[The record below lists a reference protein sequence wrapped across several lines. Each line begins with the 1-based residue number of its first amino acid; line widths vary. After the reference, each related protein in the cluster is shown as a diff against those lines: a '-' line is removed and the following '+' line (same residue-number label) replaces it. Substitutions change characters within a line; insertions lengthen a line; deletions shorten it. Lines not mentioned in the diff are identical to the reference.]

1 MLKIYCQKCGGL
13 NSYVSEKPNF
23 CQKCGDN
30 FGHETEA
37 ALMSH
42 EIGIPDELS
51 GVAEG
56 QLTNMA
62 QLDIDIEIRGPNTM
76 TIGSIA
82 NTKQGS
88 AGPEDSQDI
97 DMEDYDILKVFEKE
111 ASAIRP
117 NEKGKKE
124 T

>member
-23 CQKCGDN
+23 CQKCGNN

-42 EIGIPDELS
+42 EIEIPDEPS
-51 GVAEG
+51 EAAEG
-56 QLTNMA
+56 NLTNME
-62 QLDIDIEIRGPNTM
+62 QLDIDIEIRGPNTI
-76 TIGSIA
+76 TIGNIVD
-82 NTKQGS
+82 TKQ
-88 AGPEDSQDI
+88 DSTVLENNQDG
-97 DMEDYDILKVFEKE
+97 MEDYDILKVFEKE